1 MPLAI
6 PAVYENLKKV
16 RVSKTVSLKPSQG
29 VRDTI
34 IAENGDKIQFKLRN
48 YQSIGVYHLLTMKR
62 FLLGDDTGLG
72 KTIQVLSTFSYLYD
86 RNPNYKC
93 IIIAP
98 KSALVQWQNEMERF
112 LCDLRGIHVK
122 GTLKERIQLYSDFF
136 SSKNKDK
143 CSLILNYHTLTR
155 DWDEIKECIDAN
167 KPLDILT
174 VFDEA
179 VAFKNPKTKTHEI
192 CSELSVISD
201 RVYGLTATV
210 LKNNLME
217 GFGVF
222 KIIVPGIWKNKTR
235 FMNDFCITRMQ
246 KVTNKTGRKIQIPI
260 VIGYQNLNK
269 FRNDIDPYFLGRA
282 KNEVSDELPKII
294 TREINLDLTPEQEK
308 KYAESLEGFLILSD
322 EVKETTKLT
331 QLIYCQQIVDS
342 LYLLGIEA
350 KSNKEEELFRLLEEE
365 LSNEKVII
373 YSNYRKMVDRLE
385 TLFIEKKIKCTR
397 ITGVEKDNEREDNK
411 RAFQDPNSGIDII
424 MITNA
429 GSAAINLQ
437 AASTLIFFDS
447 PWSYGDYK
455 QLLGR
460 MVRIGSKHSTVLVL
474 HFVVTNTIDK
484 YVLKTLQKKKGI
496 IDPLISGDS
505 DALDF
510 DSTSD
515 IDEIFNLLKKDA
527 ERIK

>member
-1 MPLAI
+1 
-6 PAVYENLKKV
+6 
-16 RVSKTVSLKPSQG
+16 
-29 VRDTI
+29 
-34 IAENGDKIQFKLRN
+34 
-48 YQSIGVYHLLTMKR
+48 
-62 FLLGDDTGLG
+62 
-72 KTIQVLSTFSYLYD
+72 
-86 RNPNYKC
+86 
-93 IIIAP
+93 
-98 KSALVQWQNEMERF
+98 
-112 LCDLRGIHVK
+112 
-122 GTLKERIQLYSDFF
+122 
-136 SSKNKDK
+136 
-143 CSLILNYHTLTR
+143 
-155 DWDEIKECIDAN
+155 
-167 KPLDILT
+167 
-174 VFDEA
+174 
-179 VAFKNPKTKTHEI
+179 
-192 CSELSVISD
+192 
-201 RVYGLTATV
+201 
-210 LKNNLME
+210 
-217 GFGVF
+217 
-222 KIIVPGIWKNKTR
+222 
-235 FMNDFCITRMQ
+235 MQ